1 MWNAE
6 RISRLASLTLTD
18 RAADRTIQAKC
29 ELFDSS
35 ASVTDRLALPIVEVA
50 ERDQTLK
57 PGQVDVDAT
66 SGKESVSIG
75 E

>member
-6 RISRLASLTLTD
+6 RMRRLASLTLTD

-29 ELFDSS
+29 ELFDPS
-35 ASVTDRLALPIVEVA
+35 ASVKDRLALPIVEVA

-57 PGQVDVDAT
+57 PGQVDVDAI